1 MVAPAWRIAGLA
13 ASLGLFLAA
22 ACFAGGGADAET
34 AARLETVVREYL
46 RAVSEADAELFCAR
60 IEPQLGF
67 FSDEENC
74 LEVQRYMKGGRG
86 DFAPRIRGQLLSDI
100 TSQLVAIEG
109 TEVSG
114 DKAFVLAAI
123 RWTGEGPDGPVD
135 LGEAQLTV
143 RLAQAGDQW
152 RIASF
157 ENSASPPSQDPDVQA
172 ASRAVFDYFE
182 DLWQRLRTERGNRH
196 WFETPVSL
204 GEYRSRR
211 IVSAV
216 NGLEFKEGYA
226 VVTHDSHYVSNGAIG
241 YPNRYRLVLERG
253 TSGWRHVTNADV
265 ISALLEDP

>member
-123 RWTGEGPDGPVD
+123 RWTGEGPDGFAD
-135 LGEAQLTV
+135 LGEAELTV
-143 RLAQAGDQW
+143 RLVRTGDAW

-157 ENSASPPSQDPDVQA
+157 ENSASPPSQDTEVQA
-172 ASRAVFDYFE
+172 ASRAVFDYFQA
-182 DLWQRLRTERGNRH
+182 LAKKQSTSLQTRFML
-196 WFETPVSL
+196 ETPVSL

-216 NGLEFKEGYA
+216 IGVEFKEGYA
-226 VVTHDSHYVSNGAIG
+226 AVTHDTHWVSNGAIG
-241 YPNRYRLVLERG
+241 YPSRNRLVLERS
-253 TSGWRHVTNADV
+253 TSGWRPATDTDLAY
-265 ISALLEDP
+265 SLFEDP

>member
-1 MVAPAWRIAGLA
+1 MVARVWRKAGLV
-13 ASLGLFLAA
+13 ASLGLFFAV
-22 ACFAGGGADAET
+22 ACFAGGGVDAET
-34 AARLETVVREYL
+34 AVRLETVVREYL
-46 RAVSEADAELFCAR
+46 RAVSEADAELFCSR

-74 LEVQRYMKGGRG
+74 LEVQRYAKGGRG
-86 DFAPRIRGQLLSDI
+86 DFSPRIRGQLLSDI
-100 TSQLVAIEG
+100 TSKLVAIEG

-114 DKAFVLAAI
+114 DEAVLLATI
-123 RWTGEGPDGPVD
+123 RWTGEGPDGLMD

-143 RLAQAGDQW
+143 RFVQPGDEW

-157 ENSASPPSQDPDVQA
+157 ENGASSPSQDPEVQA
-172 ASRAVFDYFE
+172 ASQAVVDYFE
-182 DLWQRLRTERGNRH
+182 DLGQRLRTERINRF
-196 WFETPVSL
+196 WFETSVML
-204 GEYRSRR
+204 GDFRSRR

-216 NGLEFKEGYA
+216 NGVEFKEGYA